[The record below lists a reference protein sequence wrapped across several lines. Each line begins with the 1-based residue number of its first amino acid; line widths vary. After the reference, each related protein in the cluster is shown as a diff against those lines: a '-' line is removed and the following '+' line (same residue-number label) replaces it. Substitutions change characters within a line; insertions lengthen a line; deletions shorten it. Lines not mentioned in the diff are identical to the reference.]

1 VGKKTDITIAF
12 MKKEDLEQ
20 ILAIE
25 QASFSMPWSKNLF
38 LSEFRSPGISTL
50 MVALADG
57 PERSV
62 IGYLVFWLVEDEM
75 HILNLAIAPTFR
87 RERVARKLV
96 LDALKRA
103 SLKGAKRAF
112 LEVRVSNSAAQ
123 KLYSNLGFVVTSVR
137 REYYDKP
144 VEDAVVMTLEQ
155 GALRYIV
162 EHTEGI

>member
-1 VGKKTDITIAF
+1 

-38 LSEFRSPGISTL
+38 LSEFRSSGISTL

-57 PERSV
+57 PVRSV

-103 SLKGAKRAF
+103 SLKGAKQAF

-144 VEDAVVMTLEQ
+144 VEDAVVMKLEH

-162 EHTEGI
+162 GHAEGI

>member
-1 VGKKTDITIAF
+1 

-103 SLKGAKRAF
+103 FLKGAKHAF

-123 KLYSNLGFVVTSVR
+123 KL
-137 REYYDKP
+137 
-144 VEDAVVMTLEQ
+144 
-155 GALRYIV
+155 
-162 EHTEGI
+162 

>member
-1 VGKKTDITIAF
+1 

-103 SLKGAKRAF
+103 SLKGAKQAF
-112 LEVRVSNSAAQ
+112 LEVRVSNSAAR

-155 GALRYIV
+155 GALRYLV
-162 EHTEGI
+162 EHAEGI

>member
-1 VGKKTDITIAF
+1 

-103 SLKGAKRAF
+103 FLKGAKHAF

-155 GALRYIV
+155 GALRYIA
-162 EHTEGI
+162 EHAEGI